1 MKVKIWLTK
10 LFLLCIFMPYIGL
23 FISLWQ
29 NGKEVFAMLL
39 SLAVSAVYVIGEKL
53 LKHTKR

>member
-1 MKVKIWLTK
+1 MKIKIWLTK
-10 LFLLCIFMPYIGL
+10 VFLLCVFMPYIGL

-29 NGKEVFAMLL
+29 NGKQGFAVLL
-39 SLAVSAVYVIGEKL
+39 SLAAAAVYVIGEKL